1 LRTLL
6 ILCLLLPRPLWEKP
20 KRQPPPSPDAAYVAA
35 LATANHFLRAWQ
47 TGDLET
53 GLLLLT
59 DTARHRS
66 SEETLRTYFSAPQT
80 RAFEVH
86 LGKKLRAGR
95 YTFPVILLETTD
107 PRRARRRYSNII
119 VISTGKNDWAVD
131 RLP

>member
-6 ILCLLLPRPLWEKP
+6 ILCLLLPVPLWAKP
-20 KRQPPPSPDAAYVAA
+20 KRQPSPSPNAAYVAA
-35 LATANHFLRAWQ
+35 LATANHLLRAWQ

-59 DTARHRS
+59 DAARQRA

-86 LGKKLRAGR
+86 LGKKLRTGR
-95 YTFPVILLETTD
+95 YSFPVVLLDTTD
-107 PRRARRRYSNII
+107 TRHARRRYSDII
-119 VISTGKNDWAVD
+119 VIPTGKNDWAID